1 MKWKKPLFDRT
12 SEKETDNKKA
22 KAKVQCVRDSDCERE
37 REREIDF
44 CTLEEGN
51 KETKW
56 CLDGEN

>member
-1 MKWKKPLFDRT
+1 LFDRT

-37 REREIDF
+37 REIDF

-51 KETKW
+51 KETK
-56 CLDGEN
+56 